1 MVGGKGAGESRRHE
15 EAFKIRDINISPAAV
30 LYRCCGAYAVNNHCI
45 IDLGRRPAAALCA
58 TKS

>member
-30 LYRCCGAYAVNNHCI
+30 LYEQHPIC
-45 IDLGRRPAAALCA
+45 
-58 TKS
+58 